1 MNMRMNPI
9 IKKDMKVTSRSMKM
23 SWALLAYE
31 GILAFIFIIAISM
44 ISYESSYRYQNTY
57 SELIALF
64 PWLAIT
70 QIGIVTL
77 AIPVMTASSISGE
90 KERQTFDIMMTTCLT
105 PIAIVFG
112 KVFSAV
118 MEVMLF
124 VVASIPIMALAF
136 VLGGLSWWTL
146 FLFLIVIFI
155 FATLAGSI
163 GVFCS
168 SFSRKSIVSII
179 LAFVAYFLVEFLS
192 TVPVIWEL
200 IITRWDEPTISL
212 LFLLLNPVV
221 FLEEFFMLA
230 MTGESL
236 FSGDVIDADFIS
248 VLMHGPLWA
257 ILSGICMILLSALFM
272 FLAAKRIDPLT
283 GKYKMVKVKA
293 QNVQSVQNVQNVQS
307 MQNMQNTQNVV
318 QNSQQ

>member
-1 MNMRMNPI
+1 MNIRMNPI
-9 IKKDMKVTSRSMKM
+9 IKKDVKVTSRSMKM
-23 SWALLAYE
+23 AWALLAYE
-31 GILAFIFIIAISM
+31 GILAFIFIIALSI
-44 ISYESSYRYQNTY
+44 ISYESRYSYQNSY

-70 QIGIVTL
+70 QVGIVTL
-77 AIPVMTASSISGE
+77 AIPIMTASSISGE

-105 PIAIVFG
+105 PIEIVFG

-118 MEVMLF
+118 TEVMLF

-163 GVFCS
+163 GVLCS

-179 LAFVAYFLVEFLS
+179 LAFVAYFLVEFL
-192 TVPVIWEL
+192 TTLPLIWEAA
-200 IITRWDEPTISL
+200 IKITSSSGGEPTITL
-212 LFLLLNPVV
+212 LPLLLNPVV

-236 FSGDVIDADFIS
+236 FSGDVIDVDFIS

-257 ILSGICMILLSALFM
+257 ILSGICLILLSALFM
-272 FLAAKRIDPLT
+272 FLAAKRIDPLS

-293 QNVQSVQNVQNVQS
+293 QNVQSVQNMQSVQNV
-307 MQNMQNTQNVV
+307 QNMQNTQ
-318 QNSQQ
+318 Q